1 MITNAP
7 VKTKQAAA
15 LPVAKELY
23 EEDEKGFEVV
33 EQETVVKKKNKP
45 TTGYIP
51 GAQGNQRGRY

>member
-23 EEDEKGFEVV
+23 EEDDKGFEVV

-45 TTGYIP
+45 TTGGYIP
-51 GAQGNQRGRY
+51 GA